1 MDLDIYYDELIRV
14 TETADTFIQTIKD
27 ATAGKVG
34 VMVEGEEISSQRKK
48 AMSRRF
54 RTREVSRMLGISE
67 SGLYKA
73 EREGRIPRAMYT
85 KNAAGNQV
93 RDGWTM
99 EQLLEIRRVFG
110 TLPVVGDRPMVLSF
124 PNLKGGCWKT
134 TLSLL
139 AAQHYAISGYRILLI
154 DTDAQGTLSFF
165 LGYQPDI
172 DTGYED
178 TIAPYLLFDDSN
190 AGVFDSLDYAVRPT
204 GWPNIDII
212 PANLN
217 LGLIDTSLP
226 IALAD
231 SASVDEK
238 QEIIE
243 RLGYGIATLTNQYD
257 LVIVDGTPSLNLL
270 TISTLI
276 ACDHV
281 VVPCPSQ
288 MADYAS
294 TIQFFNNLKNSVS
307 SFATSGMDVSFP
319 DYHILI
325 TKYASAKYSNWM
337 SGMIRKTFG
346 AKTLDNVVKK
356 TDEIGK
362 TGTQITTI
370 FERQPSKMKNR
381 RSLDNATEM
390 FKDVFL
396 EIEKKI
402 ITPFFSGE
410 DLFPEEFLLA
420 EAEGAME

>member
-14 TETADTFIQTIKD
+14 TETADTFIQTIKE
-27 ATAGKVG
+27 ATASKVAALA
-34 VMVEGEEISSQRKK
+34 EDESALSHRKP
-48 AMSRRF
+48 MDRRF

-85 KNAAGNQV
+85 ENAAGKQI
-93 RDGWTM
+93 RDGWTIA
-99 EQLLEIRRVFG
+99 QLLEIRQVFG
-110 TLPVVGDRPMVLSF
+110 QMPTVGDRPMVISF

-139 AAQHYAISGYRILLI
+139 AAQYYAIAGYRVLLI

-178 TIAPYLLFDDSN
+178 TIAPYLLFDDS
-190 AGVFDSLDYAVRPT
+190 GDGQFDTLDYAVRST
-204 GWPNIDII
+204 GWPNIDLI

-231 SASVDEK
+231 SGSVDEK

-243 RLGYGIATLTNQYD
+243 RLGYGIATLSKKYD

-281 VVPCPSQ
+281 IVPCPSQ

-307 SFATSGMDVSFP
+307 SFSTSGMDVSFP

-390 FKDVFL
+390 FKDVFS

-402 ITPFFSGE
+402 VTPFFAE
-410 DLFPEEFLLA
+410 DDIFSEEFLLG
-420 EAEGAME
+420 EPEGAME

>member
-14 TETADTFIQTIKD
+14 TETADTFIQTIKE
-27 ATAGKVG
+27 ATASKVAIMG
-34 VMVEGEEISSQRKK
+34 EGDALAPERNKP
-48 AMSRRF
+48 MDRRF
-54 RTREVSRMLGISE
+54 RTREVSRMLGVSE

-85 KNAAGNQV
+85 QNAAGKQV
-93 RDGWTM
+93 RDGWTI
-99 EQLLEIRRVFG
+99 EQLLEIRQVFG
-110 TLPVVGDRPMVLSF
+110 HMPVVGERPMVVSF

-139 AAQHYAISGYRILLI
+139 AAQYYAIAGYRILLI

-178 TIAPYLLFDDSN
+178 TIAPYLLFEESPDQR
-190 AGVFDSLDYAVRPT
+190 FETLDYAVRQT
-204 GWPNIDII
+204 GWPNIDLI

-243 RLGYGIATLTNQYD
+243 RLGYGIATLTGKYD

-281 VVPCPSQ
+281 IVPCPSQ

-325 TKYASAKYSNWM
+325 TKYANAKYSNWM
-337 SGMIRKTFG
+337 SSMIRKTFG

-390 FKDVFL
+390 FKDVFS

-402 ITPFFSGE
+402 ITPFFAE
-410 DLFPEEFLLA
+410 DDIFAEEFLLV
-420 EAEGAME
+420 EPEGAME

>member
-27 ATAGKVG
+27 ATAVKGSVL
-34 VMVEGEEISSQRKK
+34 VDGEEIGAQRDLTM
-48 AMSRRF
+48 ARRF

-85 KNAAGNQV
+85 ENSAGRQV
-93 RDGWTM
+93 RDGWTI

-110 TLPVVGDRPMVLSF
+110 AMPTVGERPMVLSF

-139 AAQHYAISGYRILLI
+139 SAQYYAIAGYRVLLI

-178 TIAPYLLFDDSN
+178 TIAPYLLFDEASD
-190 AGVFDSLDYAVRPT
+190 GHFETLDYAIRPT
-204 GWPNIDII
+204 AWPNIDLI

-231 SASVDEK
+231 SGSVEEK

-243 RLGYGIATLTNQYD
+243 RLGYGIATLSKQYD

-307 SFATSGMDVSFP
+307 SFSTSGMDVAFP

-325 TKYASAKYSNWM
+325 TKYANAKYSNWM
-337 SGMIRKTFG
+337 SSMIRKTFG

-381 RSLDNATEM
+381 RSLDNATDM
-390 FKDVFL
+390 FKEVFS
-396 EIEKKI
+396 EIEKKV
-402 ITPFFSGE
+402 ITPFFAE
-410 DLFPEEFLLA
+410 DDVFSEEFLLV
-420 EAEGAME
+420 ETEGAME